1 MPPKE
6 KETNIPKTPQK
17 LNDKIILI
25 SDSFID
31 DFVGGAALNDEEIY
45 SLLSERFDVQKIKS
59 RYLYEGFILE
69 NLDSFFII
77 SNFFGVNPAIRNLIQ
92 NKCKYI
98 LYCHDYKFVAHTNP
112 AVYTDFKIPP
122 NDLINVSFHTHAHR
136 IICQTRF
143 QKEIYDLNLKS
154 PDKTTSFSGN
164 LWSEEHLKNLGSL
177 EKVKK
182 NNKYAIIDSKYP
194 QKGVKESVQYCEENK
209 LEYDIIGDP
218 DYSKFLEILSLY
230 STLVF
235 HPSTPETCC
244 RVILEAKMMG
254 LSIITNKLIGS
265 SYEKWYRL
273 NGKELRDY
281 MVNKRETFAD
291 FISEIR
297 RDES

>member
-1 MPPKE
+1 M
-6 KETNIPKTPQK
+6 
-17 LNDKIILI
+17 NDKIILI

-45 SLLSERFDVQKIKS
+45 RLLSERFDVTKIKS

-77 SNFFGVNPAIRNLIQ
+77 SNFFGVNPALRDLIQ
-92 NKCKYI
+92 QKCRYS

-112 AVYTDFKIPP
+112 AVYTNFEVPP
-122 NDLINVSFHTHAHR
+122 NELINESFHKDACR
-136 IICQTRF
+136 IICQTQF
-143 QKEIYDLNLKS
+143 QKDIYDLNLKC
-154 PDKTTSFSGN
+154 PDKTVNFSGN
-164 LWSEEHLKNLGSL
+164 LWSEEHLKRFGDL
-177 EKVKK
+177 EKVEK
-182 NNKYAIIDSKYP
+182 NNKHAIIDSKYP
-194 QKGVKESVQYCEENK
+194 QKGVKESAQYCEENN

-254 LSIITNKLIGS
+254 LKIITNKLIGA

-281 MVNKRETFAD
+281 MENKRETFAD

-297 RDES
+297 RDGA

>member
-1 MPPKE
+1 
-6 KETNIPKTPQK
+6 

-45 SLLSERFDVQKIKS
+45 NLLSKRFDVQKIKS

-77 SNFFGVNPAIRNLIQ
+77 SNFFGINPAIRDLIQ

-122 NDLINVSFHTHAHR
+122 NDLINVSFHTDAHR
-136 IICQTRF
+136 IICQTQF
-143 QKEIYDLNLKS
+143 QKNIYDLNLKN

-164 LWSEEHLKNLGSL
+164 LWSEEHLKRLGNLA
-177 EKVKK
+177 EVEK
-182 NNKYAIIDSKYP
+182 NNKCAIIDSKYP
-194 QKGVKESVQYCEENK
+194 QKGVKESVQYCKENN

-218 DYSKFLEILSLY
+218 DYSSFLEILSLY

-235 HPSTPETCC
+235 HPSTPETFG

-254 LSIITNKLIGS
+254 LKIITNKLIGA
-265 SYEKWYRL
+265 SYESWYDFD
-273 NGKELRDY
+273 GKELINY
-281 MVNKRETFAD
+281 MANKRKTFAD

-297 RDES
+297 RDGS